1 MLFNKA
7 KSNRAF
13 TTLEVMIAVVILIIA
28 ILGTSAFRYSA
39 ALNARRVDLYTNSA
53 RTALLLCEAWSGKGG
68 AATFDPVAV
77 FGADMSISADVG
89 PDVPAQFV
97 ALGSYKIVLQNDNY
111 YVTLS
116 SKNIAADLRALNVI
130 VSWDQTGAGSG
141 EFEDADKSYRLTT
154 YVENPN

>member
-1 MLFNKA
+1 MLLNTT
-7 KSNRAF
+7 KSNKAF
-13 TTLEVMIAVVILIIA
+13 TTLEVMIAVIILIIA
-28 ILGTSAFRYSA
+28 VLGASAFRYSA

-68 AATFDPVAV
+68 AATFDPVDV
-77 FGADMSISADVG
+77 FGEDMSIISDVG
-89 PDVPAQFV
+89 PDAPAQFA

-116 SKNIAADLRALNVI
+116 SRNIAADLRALNVI
-130 VSWDQTGAGSG
+130 ISWDQTGAGSG
-141 EFEDADKSYRLTT
+141 EFDDADKSYRLTT